1 MYPVIKS
8 VLIGATALLISACQ
22 SAPNPLIVQ
31 PAISANSSEL
41 PVALSVTDTRAQNYL
56 LRIKL
61 SDDQAQFASSAPMLE
76 TAIYDALAEK
86 LNVVN
91 SASKQVNVAIRQAI
105 IRVEQGSVKHQ
116 AEHEIS
122 LLLTA
127 QKDGATYTRDFNAK
141 ASSEGAFRADPA
153 KLEEKFSE
161 LLGKLL
167 DDMLRDPKLI
177 DFMAE

>member
-8 VLIGATALLISACQ
+8 ICIGAAALVISACQ
-22 SAPNPLIVQ
+22 SAPDPLIVQ
-31 PAISANSSEL
+31 PTISANASDF

-86 LNVVN
+86 LRVVN
-91 SASKQVNVAIRQAI
+91 SASTQVNVAIRQAI

-127 QKDGATYTRDFNAK
+127 QKAGATYTRDFNAK
-141 ASSEGAFRADPA
+141 ASSEGAFRADAA
-153 KLEEKFSE
+153 KLEAKFSE
-161 LLGKLL
+161 LLGSLL
-167 DDMLRDPKLI
+167 DDMLQDPKLAA
-177 DFMAE
+177 FMAE